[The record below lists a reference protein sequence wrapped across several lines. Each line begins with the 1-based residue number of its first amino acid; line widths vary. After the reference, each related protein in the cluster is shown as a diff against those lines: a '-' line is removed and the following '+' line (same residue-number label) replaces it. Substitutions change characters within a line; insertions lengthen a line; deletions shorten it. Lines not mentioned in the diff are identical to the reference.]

1 MKSILLSVFA
11 IVLSFGAFAQQT
23 PTPKDTL
30 IIPQKV
36 KDQKVFLK
44 NDGRMY
50 IINKG
55 VKTSLTKNVILS
67 NETIVTTLG
76 EVKNPDGSTVILED
90 GQYVDQKGEI
100 GKWEE
105 E

>member
-1 MKSILLSVFA
+1 MKRIFLSVFA
-11 IVLSFGAFAQQT
+11 IVLSFGALSQQT
-23 PTPKDTL
+23 PAPKDTI

-36 KDQKVFLK
+36 KGQKVFLK

-50 IINKG
+50 IINEG
-55 VKTSLTKNVILS
+55 VKTALTKDVILS

-76 EVKNPDGSTVILED
+76 EVKNPDGSTVILEN

-100 GKWEE
+100 GKWEQE
-105 E
+105 

>member
-1 MKSILLSVFA
+1 MKRIFLSVFA

-23 PTPKDTL
+23 PAPKDTL

-36 KDQKVFLK
+36 KGQKVFLK

-50 IINKG
+50 IINEG
-55 VKTSLTKNVILS
+55 IKTALTKNVILS
-67 NETIVTTLG
+67 NETIITTLG
-76 EVKNPDGSTVILED
+76 EVRNPDGSTVILEN

-100 GKWEE
+100 GKWEQ
-105 E
+105 